1 MNKPFI
7 VGITGGSASGKTHFL
22 NSLLSKFSGHEIC
35 LISQDNY
42 YRPLNEQIRD
52 ENGVVNFDVPNSI
65 NYQLYAQHIADL
77 RVLKPVQ
84 MLEYTFNNPNVT
96 PRMLTFNPAPIIV
109 VEGIFVFYFPEIA
122 DLLDLKVYIDAKE
135 HVKLRRRIVRDQ
147 IERNLTLETVLYQ
160 YEMHVMPTYEKYIK
174 PFKAHADLVIP
185 NNLHFEKGLDVL
197 TTFLKSKL
205 TW

>member
-1 MNKPFI
+1 MNKPFF

-22 NSLLSKFSGHEIC
+22 NSLLSKFSEQEVC

-42 YRPLNEQIRD
+42 YRPLDSQVRD
-52 ENGVVNFDVPNSI
+52 ENGVVNFDLPDSI
-65 NYQLYAQHIADL
+65 DYQLYAQHIADL
-77 RVLKPVQ
+77 RALKSVQ
-84 MLEYTFNNPNVT
+84 ILEYTFNNPNVT
-96 PRMLTFNPAPIIV
+96 PRTLTFKPAPIIV

-135 HVKLRRRIVRDQ
+135 HIKLRRRIERDQ
-147 IERNLTLETVLYQ
+147 VERNVNLETVLYQ

-205 TW
+205 G